1 MTDAPLEKIEIRDD
15 AIRLG
20 QLLKLA
26 GLVDDGGAAKAL
38 IAAGGVR
45 IDGQVAQ
52 GRGSQVRVG
61 STVEIGDRRIQ
72 VVGPAGP

>member
-1 MTDAPLEKIEIRDD
+1 MNDAPLEQIEIRDS

-38 IAAGGVR
+38 IAAGEVR
-45 IDGQVAQ
+45 IDGHVAQ
-52 GRGSQVRVG
+52 GRGTQVQVG
-61 STVEIGDRRIQ
+61 STVELAGRRVQ
-72 VVGPAGP
+72 VVGPAEA